1 MSYSKGAVIDWL
13 PIFWSTVYSNF
24 FDSTTIGLV
33 AEGWMVAKGDRVAEG
48 ERSGWAVAYGHHS
61 RRSLLD
67 RVKIGYFQANFDR
80 SC

>member
-48 ERSGWAVAYGHHS
+48 ERSGWAVA
-61 RRSLLD
+61 
-67 RVKIGYFQANFDR
+67 
-80 SC
+80 